1 MAIGRTADA
10 PRRDASAFLQKAE
23 EFLRASVR
31 AGEAGDHDATMLAS
45 IHAAI
50 TANDAVCVALLSK
63 RSIDQDHQRAVD
75 LLESVGERAPGV
87 GIRAGQLR
95 ALLKKKNLV
104 EYEARRA
111 SVAEAR
117 DAVERATRF
126 VAWARDLV
134 GRGAS

>member
-1 MAIGRTADA
+1 MGIGRTADS
-10 PRRDASAFLQKAE
+10 PRRDASVFLQKAE

-31 AGEAGDHDATMLAS
+31 AAEAADHDAAMLAS

-50 TANDAVCVALLSK
+50 TANDAVCVAFLGK
-63 RSIDQDHQRAVD
+63 RSTDQDHQRAGD
-75 LLESVGERAPGV
+75 LLESVGDRAPGV
-87 GIRAGQLR
+87 GARAGQLR

>member
-1 MAIGRTADA
+1 VTHRLSFRRRKSSCGHPFA
-10 PRRDASAFLQKAE
+10 P
-23 EFLRASVR
+23 
-31 AGEAGDHDATMLAS
+31 
-45 IHAAI
+45 
-50 TANDAVCVALLSK
+50 ALLSK

-111 SVAEAR
+111 SAAEAR
-117 DAVERATRF
+117 DAVERAARF
-126 VAWARDLV
+126 VTWARDVV
-134 GRGAS
+134 GQAAS